1 MRMYKSSKIEFPS
14 YSNFHFRLQSKN
26 SQKTLYFKHRGD
38 CYSALDKSMDALS
51 DYINAV
57 SLLQHHK
64 SQILEENQQTNQGQ
78 KPKSSQPSSKKIGT
92 DEATSKILHYFM
104 TYENLCGFR
113 LKTLLD

>member
-1 MRMYKSSKIEFPS
+1 
-14 YSNFHFRLQSKN
+14 
-26 SQKTLYFKHRGD
+26 
-38 CYSALDKSMDALS
+38 MDALS

-113 LKTLLD
+113 LKILLD